1 MVDKK
6 YRSYKRGHDFEFP
19 AEAEL
24 GKIKKEKHNF
34 EKLEKKSEKQMY
46 RIVQKASSKF
56 DFFEELEEELE
67 DYELASYKATKEK
80 RNAKVHKNRYKDFN
94 TYPDFD

>member
-1 MVDKK
+1 
-6 YRSYKRGHDFEFP
+6 
-19 AEAEL
+19 
-24 GKIKKEKHNF
+24 
-34 EKLEKKSEKQMY
+34 MY

-80 RNAKVHKNRYKDFN
+80 KR
-94 TYPDFD
+94 